1 MHKFPVLKDGV
12 NEKLLAEARAKVD
25 RWLGEFFDDGD
36 LTRVD
41 DLVQFEFGSA
51 TIQVTVKPWHSED
64 VIVKVFSYLA
74 EDVDGERAAVD
85 FMRLN
90 AELPLGAFSLVFD
103 NTVMLSCSI
112 PGSQPRQKRAARRPS
127 DCRGLRGPV
136 RRHSE
141 GVLLK
146 EGIR

>member
-1 MHKFPVLKDGV
+1 MHKFPILKDGV

-25 RWLGEFFDDGD
+25 KWLDEFFDEGD
-36 LTRVD
+36 LTKVD

-51 TIQVTVKPWHSED
+51 TIQVTVNPWHSED
-64 VIVKVFSYLA
+64 VLVKVFSYLA
-74 EDVDGERAAVD
+74 DDVDGRRAAVD

-112 PGSQPRQKRAARRPS
+112 PGANLDKSELLGALQTVAAYA
-127 DCRGLRGPV
+127 DQYDDI
-136 RRHSE
+136 
-141 GVLLK
+141 LK
-146 EGIR
+146 EYY